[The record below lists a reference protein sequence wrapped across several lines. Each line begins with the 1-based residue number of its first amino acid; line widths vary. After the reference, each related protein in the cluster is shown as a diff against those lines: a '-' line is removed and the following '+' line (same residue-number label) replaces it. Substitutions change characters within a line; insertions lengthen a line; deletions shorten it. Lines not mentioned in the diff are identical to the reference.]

1 MPIAFNKEKNTWED
15 SNLTQEEKDSLINIA
30 IEVITE
36 QAGIL
41 VADEILHALKK
52 KKANTKDREATM
64 FIQGK
69 FQA

>member
-41 VADEILHALKK
+41 VADEILHALKM

-64 FIQGK
+64 FISGK